1 MFGGHFFIPMKVFS
15 PLKDKWYYYVYI
27 EKLYQLKIF
36 EDEGVRLVKGRDGGI
51 VKWSRRPT
59 SLQDWEEKLK

>member
-15 PLKDKWYYYVYI
+15 PFKDKRYYVYI

-36 EDEGVRLVKGRDGGI
+36 EDKGVWLLKGRDEDI
-51 VKWSRRPT
+51 VKWSRRST
-59 SLQDWEEKLK
+59 SLQNWEEKLK